1 MQIFA
6 IQKRSVIW
14 LSLLAVILV
23 FTGCGS
29 ASTTAKTWVGSSLQS
44 LLDASRHGQTAKANM
59 LPNGH
64 WEYVTSDY
72 SMSEC
77 KTYWE
82 VNDQNI
88 IVGFRRDKGSW
99 KCSN

>member
-1 MQIFA
+1 MILKVFW
-6 IQKRSVIW
+6 IVKRNLVLMGW
-14 LSLLAVILV
+14 LALLAL
-23 FTGCGS
+23 TGCGS
-29 ASTTAKTWVGSSLQS
+29 ASTTAKTWIGVPLQKLMNTS
-44 LLDASRHGQTAKANM
+44 GETTKANK
-59 LPNGH
+59 LPNGN

-88 IVGFRRDKGSW
+88 IVGFRRELGSW
-99 KCSN
+99 KCSK